1 MGTPQGRFERL
12 YRAHTNAVMLYA
24 LRRTSPADAADVHS
38 EVFLVAW
45 RRLDEV
51 PEEAG
56 LPWLYGVARRVL
68 ANQRR
73 GQRRQSDLADHL
85 RAHAPQPVT
94 PDASTVDDLPLLAAM
109 ETLSEEDREV
119 LRLVAWEDLAPREAA
134 RVLGCRP
141 ATCRVRLH
149 RARRRLAGAL
159 TQTAPETSP
168 TSLGATCD
176 PTMS

>member
-85 RAHAPQPVT
+85 RAHAPQPV
-94 PDASTVDDLPLLAAM
+94 DASTVDDLPLLAAM
-109 ETLSEEDREV
+109 ETLAEEDREV